1 MYTNVTPL
9 DVLRQDHAILS
20 ELLAARQAVIT
31 VTLPVGVQLLW
42 KIYLTI
48 LEDAVATLNSLISY
62 LSPKS

>member
-1 MYTNVTPL
+1 MTPL
-9 DVLRQDHAILS
+9 DSLRQDHATLAQIL
-20 ELLAARQAVIT
+20 EARRTVTT

-48 LEDAVATLNSLISY
+48 LEDAVTTLNSLINY